1 MYALKFFLF
10 TLLVLSAAL
19 GKHFDAF
26 KLSIRI
32 NFSLTAQDADFE
44 DERILEDMEE
54 RALQEDDFE
63 DERLFEEAD
72 MEERILDDGFD
83 VISLNFSLKTDS
95 WKLKL

>member
-1 MYALKFFLF
+1 MLSRDFLLKDRHLRRTFHTGSDLWFDASEMYALKFFLF

-63 DERLFEEAD
+63 DER
-72 MEERILDDGFD
+72 
-83 VISLNFSLKTDS
+83 
-95 WKLKL
+95 